1 MNIKGRDDAAKNRY
15 VSYDEGDLFERCLN
29 QVYKV
34 VDHKLVNLMEAR
46 QSTSRNML
54 KSSLKVAIGHL

>member
-15 VSYDEGDLFERCLN
+15 VSYDEGDLFEWCLN

-34 VDHKLVNLMEAR
+34 VDHKLVNLMVAR

-54 KSSLKVAIGHL
+54 I